1 MSDSLKFEYIES
13 NLVKLFS
20 LLYSNQNIAKY
31 VYYLID
37 DPLSIQENVPIDLY
51 SEGYYLLTVFDNS
64 IPTVE
69 KVRIFLN
76 PFSGNLKSIGT
87 GEILY
92 QMDIIVPNSKW
103 ILNGMGQIRAF
114 RITSEFN
121 KMVDQKPVAGIGSV
135 KVEGFRTFKVNDTYS
150 GISIFINTTTLT
162 TKGSV

>member
-1 MSDSLKFEYIES
+1 LSDSLKFEHIES

-20 LLYSNQNIAKY
+20 LLYSNQNISKY

-37 DPLSIQENVPIDLY
+37 DPLSIQEDVSINMLE
-51 SEGYYLLTVFDNS
+51 EGYYLLTIFDNS
-64 IPTVE
+64 VPLAE

-76 PFSGNLKSIGT
+76 PFSGNLKKVGV
-87 GEILY
+87 GDILY
-92 QMDIIVPNSKW
+92 QMDIVVPNTKW

-114 RITSEFN
+114 RIASEFN

-135 KVEGFRTFKVNDTYS
+135 NVEGFKTFKVSDTYS
-150 GISIFINTTTLT
+150 GLSIYINTSALT